1 MGNKIKQNTYE
12 NESYNTIDCHYI
24 LIVYSYV
31 GIKLKY
37 SNRRRS
43 SRTLRIK
50 KAGLRTRNHHNR
62 TRNHHSKPC
71 QISKWGRC
79 RDWWPRSRFQKSKQ
93 KTKEKNRNYRNKLEW
108 YCSESQRHL
117 IQLRKLI
124 CWCRQN
130 WRQF

>member
-31 GIKLKY
+31 GIKLRY
-37 SNRRRS
+37 TNRRRS
-43 SRTLRIK
+43 SQAWRIPSSSWIPSAK
-50 KAGLRTRNHHNR
+50 SLRTRKY
-62 TRNHHSKPC
+62 HSKPC
-71 QISKWGRC
+71 QVSKWYLWWG
-79 RDWWPRSRFQKSKQ
+79 WWPWLRFQKSKQ
-93 KTKEKNRNYRNKLEW
+93 KNEEKNRDYRNKLER

-124 CWCRQN
+124 CWWCQN